1 MTSFLADRRG
11 NFGIIAAALSLPL
24 MAGVGLAVDY
34 SNLTRVRTEIQNAAD
49 AAALVAAKN
58 NDKTNLQR
66 RTLAQNMFRG
76 NFWTSDIKKVDV
88 TLGEVSATV
97 TVTAAPKTFFMQL
110 FGHDSVPLTV
120 SSSAA
125 TRASTIEIVFVLD
138 VSGSMN
144 ATMSSGKRR
153 IEELKSAV
161 SALLDDLEAQTDY
174 KVKAA
179 YVPFNMNV
187 NVGKTNKSFVK
198 NFNDPL
204 FAGTEWKG
212 CVFERAAP
220 DHIKDSPSGKWDAY
234 IYPPMPNVRGPWD
247 WGINPSDGTN
257 TGYNT
262 LSETTATNYGVQ
274 YNGPNYNCV
283 RHPIQP
289 LTDDLSAFKSHIQT
303 LTAEYNMGTLLAP
316 GVTWGMRVLSP
327 AAPFAEGRAYGP
339 ETMKVMVVVTDGEQ
353 VTEAEF
359 SGDGV
364 ANKSTNSGTPWAFN
378 PANFGL
384 AGSPINTGFGPKDN
398 MSAYGFI
405 FDSRPFGGTAPDWQ
419 THKEQLVDLSD
430 AACEE
435 VKKVQNGQETIVF
448 SIGVSDATAP
458 GTLAYKAL
466 QNCASTPADHF
477 YAKDKSQLDN
487 AFEQILTRVKTLRIT
502 S

>member
-1 MTSFLADRRG
+1 MNAFIRDKRG
-11 NFGIIAAALSLPL
+11 NFGLITALLSLPL

-34 SNLTRVRTEIQNAAD
+34 GNLTRVRTQLQNAAD

-58 NDKTNLQR
+58 NDKADSER
-66 RTLAQNMFRG
+66 RKLARSMFRG
-76 NFWTSDIKKVDV
+76 NYWTQDV
-88 TLGEVSATV
+88 KRVKIDLGEVTATV
-97 TVTAAPKTFFMQL
+97 TVEAEPATFFMGL
-110 FGHDSVPLTV
+110 FGKKNVPLAVT
-120 SSSAA
+120 STAA
-125 TRASTIEIVFVLD
+125 TRATTIEIVFVLD

-144 ATMSSGKRR
+144 HTLSSGKRR

-161 SALLDDLEAQTDY
+161 SQLVDDLETQTDY
-174 KVKAA
+174 TVKAA

-187 NVGKTNKSFVK
+187 NVGTGNKSFVAGI
-198 NFNDPL
+198 NNPL
-204 FAGTEWKG
+204 FNGTEWKG

-220 DHIKDSPSGKWDAY
+220 DHITDSPSGKWEAY
-234 IYPPMPNVRGPWD
+234 IYPPMPDLVGTGD
-247 WGINPSDGTN
+247 WNTNPSNGTN
-257 TGYNT
+257 AGYQTLAEASATG
-262 LSETTATNYGVQ
+262 SGVQ

-289 LTDDLSAFKSHIQT
+289 LTDNLATFKSKIQT
-303 LTAEYNMGTLLAP
+303 LTAESNMGTLLAP

-327 AAPFAEGRAYGP
+327 AKPFTEGRKYGP
-339 ETMKVMVVVTDGEQ
+339 ETLKVMVVVTDGEQ

-364 ANKSTNSGTPWAFN
+364 ANQSKNSGGAWTFN
-378 PANFGL
+378 PVDYGL
-384 AGSPINTGFGPKDN
+384 AGSTINTGFGPKDN

-405 FDSRPFGGTAPDWQ
+405 FDSRPFGGTANDWQ

-430 AACEE
+430 AACAEA
-435 VKKVQNGQETIVF
+435 KKTQNGTETVVF

-466 QNCASTPADHF
+466 QNCASQPEDHF
-477 YAKDKSQLDN
+477 YAKDKETLDK
-487 AFEQILTRVKTLRIT
+487 AFEQILTRVKTLRLT